1 VVDDDDLVGATPL
14 GEDAVVGAR
23 DESRVLVREK
33 DRREH

>member
-1 VVDDDDLVGATPL
+1 VVDDADLVGATPV

-23 DESRVLVREK
+23 DESRALVREK